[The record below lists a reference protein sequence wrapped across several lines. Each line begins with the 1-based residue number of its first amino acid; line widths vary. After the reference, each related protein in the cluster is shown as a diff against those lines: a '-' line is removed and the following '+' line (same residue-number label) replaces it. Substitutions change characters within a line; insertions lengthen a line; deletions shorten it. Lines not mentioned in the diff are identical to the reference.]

1 MKKILTTFFLA
12 AATQLAHSSE
22 TVEINRVKYTK
33 YSDDEIR
40 SMIVKMNSLQPD
52 MSAKQVISIMGQ
64 PIREQLVS
72 NSPPQRILVY
82 PLSIVVSLYLNSRT
96 REWAVSTPKLYG
108 TPLCQTDEGTTQK
121 DAIGASVTEYPGIN
135 CIPRKF
141 GQSSTPTAVKSGM
154 PAPKTAANWELVRE
168 IQPRGDFAG
177 GKLYYDNKNVEARGS
192 VKVIRMLYN
201 YNVAQ
206 RQSGTYSITPAHKSY
221 IALTWVSC
229 DPAKISS
236 EDNLF
241 HKTTDYYSGDMGT
254 GQVVKSNTEKDGAEN
269 DSFNWKTDYNKAFTN
284 KFCG

>member
-1 MKKILTTFFLA
+1 MKKILTTLLLA
-12 AATQLAHSSE
+12 AATQFAQASE

-33 YSDDEIR
+33 YTDDEIR

-64 PIREQLVS
+64 PTREQLVS

-121 DAIGASVTEYPGIN
+121 DAIGATVTEYPSIN

-141 GQSSTPTAVKSGM
+141 GQSSVPQKSGM
-154 PAPKTAANWELVRE
+154 PTAKTPTSWELLRE
-168 IQPRGDFAG
+168 IPARGTLPGSKQYFDA
-177 GKLYYDNKNVEARGS
+177 KNVEVKGS
-192 VKVIRMLYN
+192 IKVVRAMYSFDS
-201 YNVAQ
+201 VQ
-206 RQSGTYSITPAHKSY
+206 RVSYAPPYKSY
-221 IALTWVSC
+221 IELTWVSC
-229 DPAKISS
+229 DQAKIASG
-236 EDNLF
+236 ENLF
-241 HKTTDYYSGDMGT
+241 YKVTDYYAGDMGS
-254 GQVVKSNTEKDGAEN
+254 GQLVKSSTSKDGDEN
-269 DSFNWKTDYNKAFTN
+269 DTFNWKRDYNDTFTK